1 MKGIAIIAMLFHHL
15 YCSIPDWVEPYRGC
29 LFWLG
34 DLGKV
39 CVAIFLFCSGYG
51 MAVKYAKTDGLKDK
65 AKFLFKR
72 FISFY
77 TNYWIIFLIFV
88 PITVLLFNR
97 PFSAA
102 YGENVN
108 IIKRLAYDFL
118 GIQGFQSYNITW
130 WFNKLII
137 LLWLLFP
144 FIYWIAQKYPLLSL
158 LGSLIVAFF
167 WMPVVGWDYYGGL
180 YLYQLSFV
188 IGIVWR
194 LTESRL
200 KAIES
205 LLVGKRII
213 ILPIVSIYLF
223 VVFVFLRMNPVI
235 PHFSGLIIDAF
246 LACSI
251 ALLVICFAGEKCLL
265 STGLSFIGK
274 HSGNIYLI
282 HTFVNVYWN
291 SEWLHTSSLMRHG
304 MNFIVLLGI
313 SLLFSV
319 LLELLKEKSG
329 VYAVVKKINEKLS

>member
-137 LLWLLFP
+137 LL
-144 FIYWIAQKYPLLSL
+144 Q
-158 LGSLIVAFF
+158 
-167 WMPVVGWDYYGGL
+167 
-180 YLYQLSFV
+180 
-188 IGIVWR
+188 
-194 LTESRL
+194 
-200 KAIES
+200 
-205 LLVGKRII
+205 
-213 ILPIVSIYLF
+213 
-223 VVFVFLRMNPVI
+223 
-235 PHFSGLIIDAF
+235 
-246 LACSI
+246 
-251 ALLVICFAGEKCLL
+251 
-265 STGLSFIGK
+265 
-274 HSGNIYLI
+274 
-282 HTFVNVYWN
+282 
-291 SEWLHTSSLMRHG
+291 
-304 MNFIVLLGI
+304 
-313 SLLFSV
+313 
-319 LLELLKEKSG
+319 
-329 VYAVVKKINEKLS
+329 